1 MRRDVGRNP
10 GSAAETVGAMEE
22 LTDVRYEVDRGL
34 ATITIDRP
42 ERMNA
47 FRARTVDELIA
58 CLKRAWASADVG
70 VVCLTGAGDRAFCT
84 GGDQKQRAETGD
96 YGPSQSGLFEVETLH
111 RVVREIPKPVIAA
124 VNGYAIG
131 GGHVLHVLCDLT
143 IAADTAVF
151 GQSGPRVGSFDAG
164 FGTAYLARL
173 VGEKRAREVWMLCR
187 RYDAAT
193 AERWG
198 LVNAVVPAAELLAE
212 VRRWAD
218 EILALSPTALRFVK
232 QSFNAD
238 TEHLA
243 GVGQLAFSG
252 LGLFV
257 DTPEAREG
265 VEAFSGKRPPD
276 FAPHRAAVSR

>member
-1 MRRDVGRNP
+1 MQD
-10 GSAAETVGAMEE
+10 
-22 LTDVRYEVDRGL
+22 LTDVRYEVERGL
-34 ATITIDRP
+34 AWITIDRP

-47 FRARTVDELIA
+47 FRALTVDELIR
-58 CLKRAWASADVG
+58 CLKSAWASADVG

-96 YGPSQSGLFEVETLH
+96 YGPSPSGLFEVETLH
-111 RVVREIPKPVIAA
+111 RLIRELPKPVIAA

-143 IAADTAVF
+143 IASDTAVF
-151 GQSGPRVGSFDAG
+151 GQTGPRVGSFDAG
-164 FGTAYLARL
+164 FGTAYLARV
-173 VGEKRAREVWMLCR
+173 VGEKRAREIWMLCR
-187 RYDAAT
+187 RYDART

-198 LVNAVVPAAELLAE
+198 LVNAVVPAVELRAE

-238 TEHLA
+238 SEHMA
-243 GVGQLAFSG
+243 GIGQLAFSG
-252 LGLFV
+252 LNQFV
-257 DTPEAREG
+257 GSEEAREG
-265 VEAFSGKRPPD
+265 VEAFAAKRTPD
-276 FAPHRAAVSR
+276 YGAYRAAAST

>member
-1 MRRDVGRNP
+1 
-10 GSAAETVGAMEE
+10 MED
-22 LTDVRYEVDRGL
+22 LTDVRYEAEGGL

-47 FRARTVDELIA
+47 FRGRTVDELIA
-58 CLKRAWASADVG
+58 CLKRAWASTEVG
-70 VVCLTGAGDRAFCT
+70 VVCLTGAGDRAFCV
-84 GGDQKQRAETGD
+84 GGDQKQRAESGD
-96 YGPSQSGLFEVETLH
+96 YGPTESGLFEVEYLH
-111 RVVREIPKPVIAA
+111 RLIREVPKPVVAA

-143 IAADTAVF
+143 IASESAVF
-151 GQSGPRVGSFDAG
+151 GQNGPRVGSFDAG
-164 FGTAYLARL
+164 FGTAYLARV
-173 VGEKRAREVWMLCR
+173 VGEKRAREIWFLCR

-198 LVNAVVPAAELLAE
+198 LVNKVVPAGELKAE

-218 EILALSPTALRFVK
+218 EMLALSPTSLRFLK

-252 LGLFV
+252 LGVFLGT
-257 DTPEAREG
+257 DEAREG
-265 VEAFSGKRPPD
+265 VEAFAEKREPD
-276 FAPHRAAVSR
+276 FSDHRELASA

>member
-1 MRRDVGRNP
+1 
-10 GSAAETVGAMEE
+10 MED
-22 LTDVRYEVDRGL
+22 LTDVRYEAEDGL
-34 ATITIDRP
+34 ATIIIDRP

-47 FRARTVDELIA
+47 FRARTVDELIH
-58 CLKRAWASADVG
+58 CLKRAWASGDVG
-70 VVCLTGAGDRAFCT
+70 VVCLTGAGERAFCT

-96 YGPSQSGLFEVETLH
+96 YGPSESGLFEVEGLH
-111 RVVREIPKPVIAA
+111 RLIRELPKPVIAA

-151 GQSGPRVGSFDAG
+151 GQTGPRVGSFDAG

-173 VGEKRAREVWMLCR
+173 VGEKRAREIWMLCR
-187 RYDAAT
+187 QYDATT

-198 LVNAVVPAAELLAE
+198 LVNRVVPAAELRAE

-238 TEHLA
+238 SEHMA
-243 GVGQLAFSG
+243 GIGQLAFSG
-252 LGLFV
+252 LGQFV
-257 DTPEAREG
+257 ESDEAREG
-265 VEAFSGKRPPD
+265 VEAFSAKRAPD
-276 FAPHRAAVSR
+276 YSRFRAAVR

>member
-1 MRRDVGRNP
+1 
-10 GSAAETVGAMEE
+10 MED
-22 LTDVRYEVDRGL
+22 LTDVLYEVEDGL
-34 ATITIDRP
+34 ATITINRSD
-42 ERMNA
+42 RMNA

-58 CLKRAWASADVG
+58 CLKRAWADREVG
-70 VVCLTGAGDRAFCT
+70 VVCLTGAGERAFCT

-96 YGPSQSGLFEVETLH
+96 YGPSESGLFEVEYLH
-111 RVVREIPKPVIAA
+111 RLVREIPKPVIAA

-143 IAADTAVF
+143 IAADSAVF
-151 GQSGPRVGSFDAG
+151 GQTGPRVGSFDAG
-164 FGTAYLARL
+164 FGTSYLARI
-173 VGEKRAREVWMLCR
+173 VGEKRAREIWFLCR

-198 LVNAVVPAAELLAE
+198 LVNAVVPAGELHAE

-232 QSFNAD
+232 ASFNAE

-243 GVGQLAFSG
+243 GVGQLAFTG
-252 LGLFV
+252 LGVFV
-257 DTPEAREG
+257 GSDEAQEG
-265 VEAFSGKRPPD
+265 VRAFTEKRPPD
-276 FAPHRAAVSR
+276 FAPYRDSVAR